1 MFSKQED
8 KSMYTGVKRKLGLM
22 GFIMIVV
29 LLMAACQ
36 SQSQPTPQ
44 AQIQEEKPEEEVV
57 FEVVATE
64 ESMVVPSV
72 TVEDQSIESGK
83 VTVAEVVSN
92 GTGWLV
98 VHAQA
103 DGKPGPILGFSPV
116 IDGEN
121 SDVMVE
127 IDSANATETLYA
139 MLHTD
144 AGDVGSFEFPDG
156 PDGPV
161 KVDAKVV
168 TPSFM
173 VTAGLAAEIDS
184 AEVESEGLIT
194 LSGDDVLGP
203 YLIGEDGMTLY
214 IFTRDELGV
223 TNCYDQCAVNWPPLM
238 LEEGVALAAGEGVTG
253 ELATTPRDD
262 GGMQV
267 TYNGWPLYYWVKDAV
282 PGDTTGHGVGAVWAV
297 ATPEISAYNFVPAES
312 QASYEV
318 GETFINDNNRFAVAV
333 GVTDQLG
340 GRVFLDPSNPLA
352 AWVAPVTIDISTL
365 TSDSNRRDDK
375 IRTDFLQ
382 SAQFPI
388 ATFVPTQI
396 EGLPESYTPGEQVD
410 LQIHGDLTVRE
421 VTQPVTFQAT
431 IQGEEGNLTGE
442 ATATILMSDFGVG
455 PISILGILET
465 EDEVKLTFNFVARP

>member
-1 MFSKQED
+1 MFSKQAGRGRYS
-8 KSMYTGVKRKLGLM
+8 KVKPKQVLFG
-22 GFIMIVV
+22 IMIFSA
-29 LLMAACQ
+29 LLLAACQ
-36 SQSQPTPQ
+36 GQSQAAPTAQVQ
-44 AQIQEEKPEEEVV
+44 AEKALEEVV
-57 FEVVATE
+57 LEVAEVEQEVA
-64 ESMVVPSV
+64 PSV
-72 TVEDQSIESGK
+72 TVQDQSIESGK
-83 VTVAEVVSN
+83 VTVAQVVSS
-92 GTGWLV
+92 GSGWLV

-103 DGKPGPILGFSPV
+103 DGKPGPILGLSPV
-116 IDGEN
+116 KDGEN

-127 IDSANATETLYA
+127 IDTANATETLYA

-144 AGDVGSFEFPDG
+144 TGEMGSFEFPDG

-161 KVDAKVV
+161 KVDEKVV
-168 TPSFM
+168 TPAFS
-173 VTAGLAAEIDS
+173 VTAGLAT
-184 AEVESEGLIT
+184 EVESVEVDGEPLII
-194 LSGDDVLGP
+194 LGGDDELGP
-203 YLIGEDGMTLY
+203 FLIGADGMTLY

-238 LEEGVALAAGEGVTG
+238 LEDGAALEAGEDLTG
-253 ELATTPRDD
+253 ELATTSRDD

-267 TYNGWPLYYWVKDAV
+267 TYNGWPLYYWVKDEA

-297 ATPEISAYNFVPAES
+297 ATPNISAYNFVPAES

-333 GVTDQLG
+333 GVTDQLD

-365 TSDSNRRDDK
+365 ASDSNRRDDK

-382 SAQFPI
+382 SAQYPI

-396 EGLPESYTPGEQVD
+396 DGLPESYTPGEALE
-410 LQIHGDLTVRE
+410 LQIHGDLTIRE
-421 VTQPVTFQAT
+421 VSQPVTFQAV
-431 IQGEEGNLTGE
+431 IQGEEGNLRGE
-442 ATATILMSDFGVG
+442 ATATILMSDFGFG

-465 EDEVKLTFNFVARP
+465 EDEVKLGFDFVASP